1 MKIIFDLGFNNGQN
15 FDYFLMKSDV
25 VIGFDANKNVYNKVS
40 EKYKFHIK
48 NRSLILENL
57 SLVEDEKQKS
67 LDFYISKKNDVLST
81 LYPENKNDF
90 YKVNAMDDL

>member
-48 NRSLILENL
+48 NGSLRYHLKRLFPSFVKMLKYCRSNL
-57 SLVEDEKQKS
+57 
-67 LDFYISKKNDVLST
+67 FKN
-81 LYPENKNDF
+81 
-90 YKVNAMDDL
+90 